1 MKVNNFWFI
10 PAVFVLFVSSSIT
23 SAQTTP
29 ATTNNNSASSQTAVN
44 QAAPVTNTA
53 TVAPEPVENPADCNR
68 IEGDE
73 LERIKFLKNK
83 SDEQIKD
90 IIFQC
95 EKTKVKTVPMLLS
108 YKTVR
113 DSFGKRIGESF
124 VVVQVNIQNKSSR
137 NEFYVTDLQVWLD
150 PNQCNK
156 AANFYQN
163 IKFKLPEKATPEQV
177 AAFETNPNVIA
188 CLLNFDKY
196 FQYPIALEPIQSD
209 RVLNVG
215 AAGVYRSRRK
225 IGFAAANFLASLGS
239 VFTGLKLL
247 GRDGVNAFGFLGS
260 TVIPSAETA
269 IPNMSKEKME
279 NLKDA
284 LGEETIIVKP
294 NSSKVVNIFIETDS
308 FFNRETFKQYKST
321 LKNTDENALAFRRML
336 KLFIVSS
343 VDGILISSDSKKIN
357 IPPTGI
363 VPTNR

>member
-1 MKVNNFWFI
+1 MKVNNFCFI
-10 PAVFVLFVSSSIT
+10 ASVIVLFVSFSIT
-23 SAQTTP
+23 SAQTTTP
-29 ATTNNNSASSQTAVN
+29 TTNTNSTSSQTVVTESV
-44 QAAPVTNTA
+44 PVTNA
-53 TVAPEPVENPADCNR
+53 TVAPEPVGDSADCNR
-68 IEGDE
+68 MEGDE

-83 SDEQIKD
+83 TDEQIKEL
-90 IIFQC
+90 IFQC
-95 EKTKVKTVPMLLS
+95 EKNKIKTVPMLLS

-150 PNQCNK
+150 PNQCGK

-177 AAFETNPNVIA
+177 AAYETNPNVIA

-209 RVLNVG
+209 RVMNVS

-225 IGFAAANFLASLGS
+225 ISFAAANFLASLGS

-269 IPNMSKEKME
+269 IPNMSKEKMD

-294 NSSKVVNIFIETDS
+294 NSSKVINIFIETDS
-308 FFNRETFKQYKST
+308 FFNKETFKQYKAT
-321 LKNTDENALAFRRML
+321 LKKTDENALAFRRML